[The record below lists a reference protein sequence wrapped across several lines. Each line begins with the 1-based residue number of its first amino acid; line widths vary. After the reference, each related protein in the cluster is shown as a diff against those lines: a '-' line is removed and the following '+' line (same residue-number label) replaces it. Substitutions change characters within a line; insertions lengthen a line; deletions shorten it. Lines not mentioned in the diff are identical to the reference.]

1 MMEMPLAHDVGVT
14 WYEEDAPYGPFK
26 IRLGGTNEFVTA
38 ISIREVSLVEG
49 WEADA
54 MMFETI
60 EQAVKAA
67 ARVWDIEGFH
77 TSVECTN
84 IPQNVRPDQS

>member
-38 ISIREVSLVEG
+38 ISIRGVSLVEG
-49 WEADA
+49 WEADV

-84 IPQNVRPDQS
+84 HPKAVCADQS